1 MSAEVIPF
9 PLDRRSGTIRNLA
22 ARLRKLTTSKAVRNT
37 VGASCDRY
45 RASMQ
50 RRGISE
56 EVIEEQIQKF
66 RNRLWCEFQGFAAPP
81 PGLRA

>member
-1 MSAEVIPF
+1 
-9 PLDRRSGTIRNLA
+9 
-22 ARLRKLTTSKAVRNT
+22 
-37 VGASCDRY
+37 
-45 RASMQ
+45 MQ